1 MCLSVFFAF
10 SVFCFVV
17 GVAFWCPCLLVL
29 FWFSCSLL
37 SLCCVGALLSLIIA
51 FVSLLAGAIKD
62 WLTGYHLRAAGM
74 LQGGVVRAQ
83 HVTPSLLHSGQ
94 CQN

>member
-1 MCLSVFFAF
+1 MCLSVFCAF
-10 SVFCFVV
+10 SVFSFVV
-17 GVAFWCPCLLVL
+17 GVASWCPCLLVL
-29 FWFSCSLL
+29 FWFSCF
-37 SLCCVGALLSLIIA
+37 IA

-83 HVTPSLLHSGQ
+83 HVTLSLLHSGQ
-94 CQN
+94 YEN